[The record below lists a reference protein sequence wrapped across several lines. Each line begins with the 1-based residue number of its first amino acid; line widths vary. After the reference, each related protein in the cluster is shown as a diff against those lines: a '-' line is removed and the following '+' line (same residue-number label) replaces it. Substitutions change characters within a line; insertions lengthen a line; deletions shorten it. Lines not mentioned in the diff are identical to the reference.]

1 MVSRR
6 STPGITGKLGKWP
19 SKTGLQSGTLA
30 IAWIRPRLASNAS
43 TRSIISKYS
52 SRMER
57 SGALRRHQLV
67 DASTEVLQDEVVVHR
82 RPSLVDLLGPAFEGD
97 LDAELLVEG
106 KDDVEKVETVDAEI
120 VNGMGFRGDLLERDL
135 ARFGDDLGYYVER
148 RGHEDSSNPL
158 PD

>member
-6 STPGITGKLGKWP
+6 STPGMTGKLGKWP

-30 IAWIRPRLASNAS
+30 IAWIWPRLASNVS

-57 SGALRRHQLV
+57 SGALVRHVLV
-67 DASTEVLQDEVVVHR
+67 DASAKVLQDEVVVDGS
-82 RPSLVDLLGPAFEGD
+82 PSLVHLLGPAFERD

-106 KDDVEKVETVDAEI
+106 KDDIEKVEAVDAEI
-120 VNGMGFRGDLLERDL
+120 VDGMGFRGELLERNL
-135 ARFGDDLGYYVER
+135 ARLGDDLGYYVER